1 MQALEKR
8 FFQIFHVSINSPMV
22 IYILHVFHGLVL
34 SFIILTSPL
43 IAQTNIAVLNFTAR
57 DVTGTEAQV
66 VSDRIRI
73 ALQKSSDFTVIERN
87 LMDRLL
93 KEQSL
98 QQSGCTESDCM
109 VEVGKLLSVKQIVG
123 GSLSKMGNQLIIEAK
138 LINVETG
145 EILNNVIKDFTGPY
159 ELLLSQVV
167 PEVADKLGRKTN
179 TNQQKPELNI
189 ALLEFV
195 SRGLTDTEAAIISD
209 RIRLELKNTGRYNVL
224 EREMMKA
231 ILQEQSFQQSGCT
244 DSECLVEVGQLLSVE
259 KMVGGSI
266 SKIGNLYVIEARII
280 DVATGSIDH
289 NVAEDYSG
297 PIELLLV
304 NTTKTVARK
313 LAGQETTAAP
323 STDAIYSG
331 QADIT
336 ISSVPGGGVVYFDGA
351 PLNQV
356 TPSTFKNMP
365 AGVHKIKV
373 TKGELYAEEEVEL
386 ARGRLNNINL
396 ILKEKTYTLII
407 YSAPAGASV
416 KVGSKLLGKTP
427 TEYTY
432 KKTDVP
438 FDLIISAAYY
448 FPDTTHIDNIDQ
460 LVSRID
466 AKLGKGGRIKV
477 NSTPGSDVYIDG
489 KKIAPTPYSSGL
501 LKLDT
506 YKIELKNEL
515 YQSVN
520 LNAVLSESQPRF
532 EKHVNLTRKIGNLSL
547 TVQPVGS
554 TVFLDNQYLNMDN
567 KKSIPVPYGNH
578 KLKVIKKGYYKHISA
593 VEILSEREYEKSIQL
608 SPKSKTRAVLLS
620 TIIPGTGQMYF
631 GSYEKGIVYSAIT
644 FGLVYYTMT
653 FNDKFA
659 ENWDQYA
666 IDLENYRNATSVSE
680 IERTKALKDISY
692 DEAIKYRNLTIGS
705 MGVTGI
711 FWLVNIWDAGHNFRQ
726 LKKNIELSANNP
738 GTVMLSYKF

>member
-593 VEILSEREYEKSIQL
+593 VEILSEREYEKS
-608 SPKSKTRAVLLS
+608 
-620 TIIPGTGQMYF
+620 
-631 GSYEKGIVYSAIT
+631 
-644 FGLVYYTMT
+644 
-653 FNDKFA
+653 
-659 ENWDQYA
+659 
-666 IDLENYRNATSVSE
+666 
-680 IERTKALKDISY
+680 
-692 DEAIKYRNLTIGS
+692 
-705 MGVTGI
+705 
-711 FWLVNIWDAGHNFRQ
+711 
-726 LKKNIELSANNP
+726 
-738 GTVMLSYKF
+738 